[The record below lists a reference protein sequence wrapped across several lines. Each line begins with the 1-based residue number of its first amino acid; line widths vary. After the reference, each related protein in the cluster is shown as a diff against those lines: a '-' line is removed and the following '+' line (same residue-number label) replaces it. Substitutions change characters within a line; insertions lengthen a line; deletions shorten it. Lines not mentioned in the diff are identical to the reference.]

1 MQKVTQLCKRKSASF
16 TPLAVL
22 CAAIFSQPSF
32 AGSWQQNVSI
42 GGFNN
47 VHIYTPDTQSSI
59 GNGHSLMLVLHGC
72 VQPINNYL
80 TANLEDAAEAHGMV
94 IAVPD
99 AMNKAGY
106 SCWSYW
112 QGAINRSSGDYKN
125 LVNLANTLSADA
137 TRNIDPKQ
145 VYIAGLSS
153 GAAMAAQTACVAPD
167 VFAGVAPSAGP
178 TIGTSSSGAI
188 STCETVSENTF
199 VSRCE
204 SYAGSYKDHFA
215 TQIAVIGHGTADTT
229 VNTCYNQ
236 QNADGFAALY
246 GVNQLSG
253 TTTISDDATRNAEQS
268 LWQENRVAM
277 LWFNNLDH
285 SWSGGQGASGDYVA
299 ANSINFA
306 TYLGEYFAANNKR
319 VDRNAGPEI
328 SNLTAT
334 DSNNQLTITGSAV
347 DPEGSVTNVDINVY
361 SLVSGAASLIESL
374 NVQVDANNTFSG
386 VTSALS
392 DGLYEV
398 RVSATDN
405 EAKQGDE
412 ANLTVRVGPEPA
424 ATAPLLSDT
433 AASVNGQCATVTGT
447 VIDNNQ
453 NLSTVVVS
461 FSNGDVTATVNGLEY
476 FAEQCNLAGGNN
488 SAVITATDDTALTS
502 TDSIS
507 FVIDAGVTGDY
518 NLHINEG
525 HISWG
530 EGYSACY
537 LAFGTAAFTMREY
550 SAGTNQ
556 CQWIADDDSS
566 CAGPLQAC
574 KTTTEPTND
583 ADNDGV
589 LDGAD
594 NCPNV
599 ANADQA
605 DNDNDGI
612 GNVCDSTP
620 DGETSDSDSD
630 GVSDSLDNCPLVAN
644 SDQLDSDADG
654 VGDACD
660 STPNGDYQCTET
672 TSSNYAHVQANRATT
687 NGSYA
692 YAVGSGDNLGL
703 YNTFYTSTLAQT
715 SAGYYELGN
724 CPNSQM
730 CVAHSGDTFF

>member
-215 TQIAVIGHGTADTT
+215 TQIAAIGHGTADTT

-253 TTTISDDATRNAEQS
+253 TTTISDDATRTAEQS
-268 LWQENRVAM
+268 LWQDNRVAM

-660 STPNGDYQCTET
+660 STPNGDYQCSET

-724 CPNSQM
+724 CPN
-730 CVAHSGDTFF
+730 

>member
-1 MQKVTQLCKRKSASF
+1 MQKVTQSCKRKSASF
-16 TPLAVL
+16 TSLAVF

-59 GNGHSLMLVLHGC
+59 GTGHSLMLVLHGC

-112 QGAINRSSGDYKN
+112 QGTINRSSGDYKN
-125 LVNLANTLSADA
+125 LINLANALSGDSA
-137 TRNIDPKQ
+137 RNIDPKQ

-253 TTTISDDATRNAEQS
+253 TTTISDDATRTAEQS
-268 LWQENRVAM
+268 LWQDNRVAM

-328 SNLTAT
+328 SNLNAS
-334 DSNNQLTITGSAV
+334 DSNNQLTITGSAI
-347 DPEGSVTNVDINVY
+347 DQEGSVTNVDINVY
-361 SLVSGAASLIESL
+361 SLAGGVPSLIESL
-374 NVQVDANNTFSG
+374 NVQVDANNAFNG
-386 VTSALS
+386 VTSTLT

-412 ANLTVRVGPEPA
+412 VNLTVRVGPEPA
-424 ATAPLLSDT
+424 ATAPVLSDI

-447 VIDNNQ
+447 VIDDNQ

-461 FSNGDVTATVNGLEY
+461 FSNGDVIATVNGLEY

-488 SAVITATDDTALTS
+488 TAVITASDDTALTS
-502 TDSIS
+502 TDSIN

-574 KTTTEPTND
+574 KTTTEPNND

-589 LDGAD
+589 LDGID

-644 SDQLDSDADG
+644 SEQLDSDADG

-692 YAVGSGDNLGL
+692 FAVGSGDNLGL

-724 CPNSQM
+724 CPN
-730 CVAHSGDTFF
+730 

>member
-125 LVNLANTLSADA
+125 LINLANALSSDA
-137 TRNIDPKQ
+137 ARNIDPKQ

-246 GVNQLSG
+246 GINQLSG
-253 TTTISDDATRNAEQS
+253 TTTISDDATRTAEQS
-268 LWQENRVAM
+268 LWQDNRVAM

-347 DPEGSVTNVDINVY
+347 DPEGNVTNVDINVY
-361 SLVSGAASLIESL
+361 SLAGGAASLIESL

-386 VTSALS
+386 VTSPFS

-405 EAKQGDE
+405 ESKQGDE

-556 CQWIADDDSS
+556 CQWIADDDST

-660 STPNGDYQCTET
+660 STPNGEYQCTET

-724 CPNSQM
+724 CPN
-730 CVAHSGDTFF
+730 

>member
-215 TQIAVIGHGTADTT
+215 TQIAAIGHGTADTT

-306 TYLGEYFAANNKR
+306 TYLGGYFAANNKR

-328 SNLTAT
+328 TNLTAT

-660 STPNGDYQCTET
+660 STPNSDYQCSET

-724 CPNSQM
+724 CPN
-730 CVAHSGDTFF
+730 

>member
-1 MQKVTQLCKRKSASF
+1 MQKVTQSCKRKSASF
-16 TPLAVL
+16 TSLAVF

-59 GNGHSLMLVLHGC
+59 GSGHSLMLVLHGC

-112 QGAINRSSGDYKN
+112 QGTINRSSGDYKN
-125 LVNLANTLSADA
+125 LINLANALSGDSA
-137 TRNIDPKQ
+137 RNIDPKQ

-253 TTTISDDATRNAEQS
+253 TTTISDDATRTAEQS
-268 LWQENRVAM
+268 LWQDNRVAM

-328 SNLTAT
+328 SNLNAS
-334 DSNNQLTITGSAV
+334 DSNNQLTITGSAI
-347 DPEGSVTNVDINVY
+347 DQEGSVTNVDINVY
-361 SLVSGAASLIESL
+361 SLAGGVPSLIESL

-412 ANLTVRVGPEPA
+412 VNLTVRVGPEPA
-424 ATAPLLSDT
+424 ATAPVLSDI
-433 AASVNGQCATVTGT
+433 AASVNGQCASVTGT
-447 VIDNNQ
+447 VIDDNQ
-453 NLSTVVVS
+453 NLSAVVVS

-488 SAVITATDDTALTS
+488 TAVITATDDTALTS

-574 KTTTEPTND
+574 KTTTEPNND

-589 LDGAD
+589 LDGTD

-644 SDQLDSDADG
+644 SEQLDSDADG

-692 YAVGSGDNLGL
+692 FAVGSGDNLGL

-724 CPNSQM
+724 CPN
-730 CVAHSGDTFF
+730 

>member
-374 NVQVDANNTFSG
+374 NVQIDANNTFSG

-660 STPNGDYQCTET
+660 STPNGDYQCSET

-724 CPNSQM
+724 CPN
-730 CVAHSGDTFF
+730 

>member
-1 MQKVTQLCKRKSASF
+1 MQKVTQSCKRKSASF
-16 TPLAVL
+16 TSLAVF

-59 GNGHSLMLVLHGC
+59 GSGHSLMLVLHGC

-112 QGAINRSSGDYKN
+112 QGTINRSSGDYKN
-125 LVNLANTLSADA
+125 LINLANALSGDSA
-137 TRNIDPKQ
+137 RNIDPKQ

-253 TTTISDDATRNAEQS
+253 TTTIGDDATRTAEQS
-268 LWQENRVAM
+268 LWQDNRVAM

-328 SNLTAT
+328 SNLNAS
-334 DSNNQLTITGSAV
+334 DSNNQLTITGSAI
-347 DPEGSVTNVDINVY
+347 DQEGSVTNVDINVY
-361 SLVSGAASLIESL
+361 SLAGGVPSLIESL
-374 NVQVDANNTFSG
+374 NVQVDANNAFNG
-386 VTSALS
+386 VTSTLT

-412 ANLTVRVGPEPA
+412 VNLTVRVGPEPA
-424 ATAPLLSDT
+424 ATAPVLSDI

-447 VIDNNQ
+447 VIDDNQ

-461 FSNGDVTATVNGLEY
+461 FSNGDVIATVNGLEY

-488 SAVITATDDTALTS
+488 TAVITASDDTALTS
-502 TDSIS
+502 TDSIN

-574 KTTTEPTND
+574 KTTTEPNND

-589 LDGAD
+589 LDGID

-644 SDQLDSDADG
+644 SEQLDSDADG

-692 YAVGSGDNLGL
+692 FAVGSGDNLGL

-724 CPNSQM
+724 CPN
-730 CVAHSGDTFF
+730 

>member
-1 MQKVTQLCKRKSASF
+1 M
-16 TPLAVL
+16 L

-374 NVQVDANNTFSG
+374 NVQIDANNTFSG

-660 STPNGDYQCTET
+660 STPNGDYQCSET

-724 CPNSQM
+724 CPN
-730 CVAHSGDTFF
+730 

>member
-47 VHIYTPDTQSSI
+47 VHIYTPDSQSSI

-125 LVNLANTLSADA
+125 LINLANTLSGDA
-137 TRNIDPKQ
+137 ARNIDPKQ

-306 TYLGEYFAANNKR
+306 TYLGGYFAANNKR

-433 AASVNGQCATVTGT
+433 AASVNGQCATMTGT

-660 STPNGDYQCTET
+660 STPNGDYQCSET

-724 CPNSQM
+724 CPN
-730 CVAHSGDTFF
+730 

>member
-1 MQKVTQLCKRKSASF
+1 MQKVTQSCKRKSASF
-16 TPLAVL
+16 TSLAVF

-59 GNGHSLMLVLHGC
+59 GSGHSLMLVLHGC

-112 QGAINRSSGDYKN
+112 QGTINRSSGDYKN
-125 LVNLANTLSADA
+125 LINLANALSGDSA
-137 TRNIDPKQ
+137 RNIDPKQ

-253 TTTISDDATRNAEQS
+253 TTTISDDATRTAEQS
-268 LWQENRVAM
+268 LWQDNRVAM

-328 SNLTAT
+328 SNLNAS
-334 DSNNQLTITGSAV
+334 DSNNQLTITGSAI
-347 DPEGSVTNVDINVY
+347 DQEGSVTNVDINVY

-412 ANLTVRVGPEPA
+412 VNLTVRVGPEPA

-433 AASVNGQCATVTGT
+433 AASVNGQCASVTGT
-447 VIDNNQ
+447 VIDDNQ
-453 NLSTVVVS
+453 NLSAVVVS

-488 SAVITATDDTALTS
+488 TAVITATDDTALTS

-574 KTTTEPTND
+574 KTTTEPNND

-589 LDGAD
+589 LDGTD

-644 SDQLDSDADG
+644 SEQLDSDADG

-692 YAVGSGDNLGL
+692 FAVGSGDNLGL

-724 CPNSQM
+724 CPN
-730 CVAHSGDTFF
+730 

>member
-1 MQKVTQLCKRKSASF
+1 MQKVTQSCKRKSASF
-16 TPLAVL
+16 TSLAVF

-59 GNGHSLMLVLHGC
+59 GTGHSLMLVLHGC

-112 QGAINRSSGDYKN
+112 QGTINRSSGDYKN
-125 LVNLANTLSADA
+125 LINLANALSGDSA
-137 TRNIDPKQ
+137 RNIDPKQ

-253 TTTISDDATRNAEQS
+253 TTTISDDATRTAEQS
-268 LWQENRVAM
+268 LWQDNRVAM

-328 SNLTAT
+328 SNLNAS
-334 DSNNQLTITGSAV
+334 DSNNQLTITGSAI
-347 DPEGSVTNVDINVY
+347 DQEGSVTNVDINVY
-361 SLVSGAASLIESL
+361 SLAGGVPSLIESL

-412 ANLTVRVGPEPA
+412 VNLTVRVGPEPA
-424 ATAPLLSDT
+424 ATAPVLSDI

-447 VIDNNQ
+447 VIDDNQ

-488 SAVITATDDTALTS
+488 TAVITASDDTALTS
-502 TDSIS
+502 TDSIN

-574 KTTTEPTND
+574 KTTTEPNND

-589 LDGAD
+589 LDGID

-644 SDQLDSDADG
+644 SEQLDSDADG

-692 YAVGSGDNLGL
+692 FAVGSGDNLGL

-724 CPNSQM
+724 CPN
-730 CVAHSGDTFF
+730 

>member
-125 LVNLANTLSADA
+125 LINLANTLSGDA
-137 TRNIDPKQ
+137 VRNIDPKQ

-215 TQIAVIGHGTADTT
+215 TQIAAIGHGTADTT

-253 TTTISDDATRNAEQS
+253 TTTISDDATRTAEQS
-268 LWQENRVAM
+268 LWQDNRVAM

-334 DSNNQLTITGSAV
+334 DSNNQLTITGSAI
-347 DPEGSVTNVDINVY
+347 DSEGSVTNVDINVY
-361 SLVSGAASLIESL
+361 SLAGGAASLIESL
-374 NVQVDANNTFSG
+374 NAQVDANNTFSG
-386 VTSALS
+386 VTNALS

-433 AASVNGQCATVTGT
+433 AASVNGQCASVTGT

-488 SAVITATDDTALTS
+488 TAVITATDDTALTS

-589 LDGAD
+589 LDGTD

-620 DGETSDSDSD
+620 DGEMSDSDSD

-660 STPNGDYQCTET
+660 STPNGDYQCSET

-724 CPNSQM
+724 CPN
-730 CVAHSGDTFF
+730 

>member
-47 VHIYTPDTQSSI
+47 VHIYTPDSQSSI

-306 TYLGEYFAANNKR
+306 TYLGGYFAANNKR

-334 DSNNQLTITGSAV
+334 DSNNQLTITGIAV

-660 STPNGDYQCTET
+660 STPNGDYQCSET

-724 CPNSQM
+724 CPN
-730 CVAHSGDTFF
+730 

>member
-125 LVNLANTLSADA
+125 LIILANALSGDA
-137 TRNIDPKQ
+137 ARNIDPKQ

-253 TTTISDDATRNAEQS
+253 TTTISDDATRTAEQS
-268 LWQENRVAM
+268 LWQDNRVAM

-347 DPEGSVTNVDINVY
+347 DPEGGVTNVDINVY
-361 SLVSGAASLIESL
+361 SLAGGAASLIESL

-412 ANLTVRVGPEPA
+412 VNLTVRVGPEPA

-447 VIDNNQ
+447 VIDDNQ

-488 SAVITATDDTALTS
+488 NAVITATDDTALTS

-605 DNDNDGI
+605 DNDNDGV

-724 CPNSQM
+724 CPN
-730 CVAHSGDTFF
+730 

>member
-80 TANLEDAAEAHGMV
+80 TANLEDAAEAHGMI

-125 LVNLANTLSADA
+125 LINLANALSGDA
-137 TRNIDPKQ
+137 ARNIDPKQ

-246 GVNQLSG
+246 EVNQLSG
-253 TTTISDDATRNAEQS
+253 TTTISDDATRTAEQS
-268 LWQENRVAM
+268 LWQDNRVAM

-334 DSNNQLTITGSAV
+334 VSNNQLTITGSAV
-347 DPEGSVTNVDINVY
+347 DPEGNVTNVDINVY
-361 SLVSGAASLIESL
+361 SLASGAASLIESL
-374 NVQVDANNTFSG
+374 NVQVDANNSFSG
-386 VTSALS
+386 VTSVLS

-447 VIDNNQ
+447 VIDDNQ

-461 FSNGDVTATVNGLEY
+461 FSNGDVTATVNGLAY

-488 SAVITATDDTALTS
+488 TVVITATDDTALTS

-654 VGDACD
+654 AGDACD

-724 CPNSQM
+724 CPN
-730 CVAHSGDTFF
+730 

>member
-660 STPNGDYQCTET
+660 STPNGDYQCSET

-724 CPNSQM
+724 CPNS
-730 CVAHSGDTFF
+730 

>member
-1 MQKVTQLCKRKSASF
+1 MQKITQLCKRKSASF
-16 TPLAVL
+16 TPVAVL

-59 GNGHSLMLVLHGC
+59 GDGHSLMLVLHGC

-80 TANLEDAAEAHGMV
+80 SANLEEAAEAHGMV

-125 LVNLANTLSADA
+125 LINLANALSGDVA
-137 TRNIDPKQ
+137 RNIDPKQ

-204 SYAGSYKDHFA
+204 SYAGSYKNSFE
-215 TQIAVIGHGTADTT
+215 TQIAVVAHGTADTT

-236 QNADGFAALY
+236 QNANGFAALY
-246 GVNQLSG
+246 GVNQLLG
-253 TTTISDDATRNAEQS
+253 TTTISDDATRTAEQS
-268 LWQENRVAM
+268 RWQDNRVAM
-277 LWFNNLDH
+277 LWLNNLDH

-306 TYLGEYFAANNKR
+306 TYLGEYFTANNKR
-319 VDRNAGPEI
+319 VDRNSGPEI
-328 SNLTAT
+328 SNLNAT
-334 DSNNQLTITGSAV
+334 DSNSQLTITGSAI
-347 DPEGSVTNVDINVY
+347 DPEGSVTSVNINVY
-361 SLVSGAASLIESL
+361 SLAAGMTSLIESL
-374 NVQVDANNTFSG
+374 NVQVDANNAFSG
-386 VTSALS
+386 VTSALT

-405 EAKQGDE
+405 EAKQGNE

-424 ATAPLLSDT
+424 ATAPVLSDT
-433 AASVNGQCATVTGT
+433 AASVNGQCAIVTGT
-447 VIDNNQ
+447 VIDDNQ
-453 NLSTVVVS
+453 NVSTVVVS

-488 SAVITATDDTALTS
+488 TAVITATDDTALTS

-574 KTTTEPTND
+574 KTTTEPSND

-660 STPNGDYQCTET
+660 STPNGDYMCTET

-692 YAVGSGDNLGL
+692 YALGSGDNLGL

-715 SAGYYELGN
+715 SAGYFELGS
-724 CPNSQM
+724 CPN
-730 CVAHSGDTFF
+730 

>member
-22 CAAIFSQPSF
+22 CAAIFSKPSF

-80 TANLEDAAEAHGMV
+80 TAKLEDAAEAHGMV

-125 LVNLANTLSADA
+125 LINLANTLSADA

-215 TQIAVIGHGTADTT
+215 TQIAAIGHGTADTT
-229 VNTCYNQ
+229 VNTCYNK

-253 TTTISDDATRNAEQS
+253 TTTISDDATRTAEQS
-268 LWQENRVAM
+268 LWQDNRVAM

-328 SNLTAT
+328 SNLTAS
-334 DSNNQLTITGSAV
+334 DSNNQLTITGSAI

-361 SLVSGAASLIESL
+361 GLAGGAASLIESL

-433 AASVNGQCATVTGT
+433 AASVNGQCASVTGT

-556 CQWIADDDSS
+556 CQWIADDDST

-583 ADNDGV
+583 ADNDSV

-715 SAGYYELGN
+715 SARYYELGN
-724 CPNSQM
+724 CPN
-730 CVAHSGDTFF
+730 

>member
-1 MQKVTQLCKRKSASF
+1 MQKITQLCKRKSASF
-16 TPLAVL
+16 TPVAVL
-22 CAAIFSQPSF
+22 CAVIFSQPSF

-59 GNGHSLMLVLHGC
+59 GDGHSLMLVLHGC

-80 TANLEDAAEAHGMV
+80 SANLEEAAEAHGMV

-125 LVNLANTLSADA
+125 LINLANALSGDVA
-137 TRNIDPKQ
+137 RNIDPKQ

-204 SYAGSYKDHFA
+204 SYAGSYKNSFE
-215 TQIAVIGHGTADTT
+215 TQIAVVAHGTADTT

-236 QNADGFAALY
+236 QNANGFAALY

-253 TTTISDDATRNAEQS
+253 TTTISDDATRTAEQS
-268 LWQENRVAM
+268 HWQDNRVAM
-277 LWFNNLDH
+277 LWLNNLDH

-306 TYLGEYFAANNKR
+306 TYLGEYFTANNKR
-319 VDRNAGPEI
+319 VDRNSGPEI
-328 SNLTAT
+328 SNLNAT
-334 DSNNQLTITGSAV
+334 DSNSQLTITGSAI
-347 DPEGSVTNVDINVY
+347 DPEGSVTSVNINVY
-361 SLVSGAASLIESL
+361 SLAAGMTSLIESL
-374 NVQVDANNTFSG
+374 NVQVDANNAFSG
-386 VTSALS
+386 VTSALT

-405 EAKQGDE
+405 EAKQGNE

-424 ATAPLLSDT
+424 ATAPVLSDT

-447 VIDNNQ
+447 VIDDNQ
-453 NLSTVVVS
+453 NVSTVVVS

-488 SAVITATDDTALTS
+488 TAVITASDDTALTS

-525 HISWG
+525 HITWG

-537 LAFGTAAFTMREY
+537 LAFGTASFTMREY
-550 SAGTNQ
+550 AAGTEQ

-574 KTTTEPTND
+574 KTTTEPSND

-692 YAVGSGDNLGL
+692 YALGSGDNLGL

-715 SAGYYELGN
+715 SAGYYELGS
-724 CPNSQM
+724 CPN
-730 CVAHSGDTFF
+730 

>member
-1 MQKVTQLCKRKSASF
+1 MQKVTQSCKRKSASF
-16 TPLAVL
+16 TSLAVF

-59 GNGHSLMLVLHGC
+59 GTGHSLMLVLHGC

-112 QGAINRSSGDYKN
+112 QGTINRSSGDYKN
-125 LVNLANTLSADA
+125 LINLANALSGDSA
-137 TRNIDPKQ
+137 RNIDPKQ

-253 TTTISDDATRNAEQS
+253 TTTISDDATRTAEQS
-268 LWQENRVAM
+268 LWQDNRVAM

-328 SNLTAT
+328 SNLNAS
-334 DSNNQLTITGSAV
+334 DSNNQLTITGSAI
-347 DPEGSVTNVDINVY
+347 DQEGSVTNVDINVY
-361 SLVSGAASLIESL
+361 SLAGGVPSLIESL

-412 ANLTVRVGPEPA
+412 VNLTVRVGPEPA
-424 ATAPLLSDT
+424 ATAPVLSDI

-447 VIDNNQ
+447 VIDDNQ

-488 SAVITATDDTALTS
+488 TAVITASDDTALTS

-574 KTTTEPTND
+574 KTTTEPNND

-589 LDGAD
+589 LDGID

-644 SDQLDSDADG
+644 SEQLDSDADG

-692 YAVGSGDNLGL
+692 FAVGSGDNLGL

-724 CPNSQM
+724 CPN
-730 CVAHSGDTFF
+730 

>member
-125 LVNLANTLSADA
+125 LINLANALSGDA
-137 TRNIDPKQ
+137 ARNIDPKQ

-204 SYAGSYKDHFA
+204 SYAGSYKDHFS

-253 TTTISDDATRNAEQS
+253 TTTISDDATRTAEQS
-268 LWQENRVAM
+268 LWQDNRVAM

-319 VDRNAGPEI
+319 VDRNTGPEI

-334 DSNNQLTITGSAV
+334 DSNNQLTITGSAI
-347 DPEGSVTNVDINVY
+347 DSEGSVTNVDINVY
-361 SLVSGAASLIESL
+361 SLAGGAASLIESL

-424 ATAPLLSDT
+424 AIAPLLSDT
-433 AASVNGQCATVTGT
+433 AASVNGQCASVTGT

-556 CQWIADDDSS
+556 CQWIADGDSS

-724 CPNSQM
+724 CPN
-730 CVAHSGDTFF
+730 

>member
-125 LVNLANTLSADA
+125 LINLANTLSADA

-215 TQIAVIGHGTADTT
+215 TQIAAIGHGTADTT

-253 TTTISDDATRNAEQS
+253 TTTISDDATRIAEQS
-268 LWQENRVAM
+268 LWQDNRVAM

-334 DSNNQLTITGSAV
+334 DSNNQLTITGSAI

-361 SLVSGAASLIESL
+361 SLAGGAASLIESL

-433 AASVNGQCATVTGT
+433 AASVNGQCVTVTGT

-574 KTTTEPTND
+574 KTTTESTND

-724 CPNSQM
+724 CPN
-730 CVAHSGDTFF
+730 

>member
-306 TYLGEYFAANNKR
+306 TYLGGYFAANNKR

-660 STPNGDYQCTET
+660 STPNGDYQCSET

-724 CPNSQM
+724 CPN
-730 CVAHSGDTFF
+730 

>member
-16 TPLAVL
+16 TPLAVF

-125 LVNLANTLSADA
+125 LINLANALSGDA
-137 TRNIDPKQ
+137 ARNIDPKQ

-188 STCETVSENTF
+188 STCETVPENTF

-246 GVNQLSG
+246 AVNQLSG
-253 TTTISDDATRNAEQS
+253 TTTISDDATRTAEQS
-268 LWQENRVAM
+268 LWQDNRVAM

-347 DPEGSVTNVDINVY
+347 DPEGGVTNVDINVY
-361 SLVSGAASLIESL
+361 SLAGGAASLIESL

-424 ATAPLLSDT
+424 AAAPLLSDT

-447 VIDNNQ
+447 VIDDNQ

-518 NLHINEG
+518 NLHINED

-537 LAFGTAAFTMREY
+537 LAFGTAPFTMREY

-605 DNDNDGI
+605 DNDNDGV

-724 CPNSQM
+724 CPN
-730 CVAHSGDTFF
+730 

>member
-277 LWFNNLDH
+277 LCFNNLDH

-660 STPNGDYQCTET
+660 STPNGDYQCSET

-724 CPNSQM
+724 CPNS
-730 CVAHSGDTFF
+730 